1 MGRVSRS
8 LLRDRSK
15 AIIVRAVRK
24 THGPDASGR
33 DFWRQKARGFTEKNT
48 EQLFFSTYLCYNIYN
63 FPTQQARAPAEARRE
78 CPLPE
83 EQGEQKAPGGRI
95 LSKAVF
101 FLQNIQN

>member
-1 MGRVSRS
+1 MALMHPAGTFGG
-8 LLRDRSK
+8 K
-15 AIIVRAVRK
+15 KPAVFPR
-24 THGPDASGR
+24 
-33 DFWRQKARGFTEKNT
+33 KNT

>member
-24 THGPDASGR
+24 THG
-33 DFWRQKARGFTEKNT
+33 FWRQKARGFSAKNT